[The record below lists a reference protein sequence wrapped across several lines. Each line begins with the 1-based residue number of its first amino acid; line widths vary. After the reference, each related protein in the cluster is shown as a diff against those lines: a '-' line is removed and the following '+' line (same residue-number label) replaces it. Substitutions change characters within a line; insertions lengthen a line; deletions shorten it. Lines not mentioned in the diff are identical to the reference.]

1 LLLPI
6 DGSDS
11 NWYKNL
17 RTTPA
22 VGLTAGGAELH
33 TDAKP
38 LDDPGA
44 VDHVIEAFGAK
55 YGSDRVKEYYP
66 KHDAA
71 VEVPL
76 S

>member
-1 LLLPI
+1 
-6 DGSDS
+6 
-11 NWYKNL
+11 
-17 RTTPA
+17 
-22 VGLTAGGAELH
+22 
-33 TDAKP
+33 
-38 LDDPGA
+38 
-44 VDHVIEAFGAK
+44 VIEAFGAK